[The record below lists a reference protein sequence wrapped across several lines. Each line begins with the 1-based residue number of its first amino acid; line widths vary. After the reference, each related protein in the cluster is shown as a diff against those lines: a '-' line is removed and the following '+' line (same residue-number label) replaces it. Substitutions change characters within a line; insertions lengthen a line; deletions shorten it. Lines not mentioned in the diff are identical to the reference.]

1 MRRARPLSRRRV
13 SRWFRGIRFAV
24 LHFVCDWRVNVC
36 SGNVPEIFIASN
48 RIASAREVMFA
59 LARRSVHSYLADM
72 RFSAVAI
79 FISVF
84 ALTSAGSLRAQALQV
99 DSEEFKRLAGEVAD
113 LRDAN
118 MAQQRRIATLQK
130 EVENLRE
137 ALRESQERTTSR
149 MGDLAT
155 REDLKKIVEQI
166 KAVDQQ
172 READRKLILQ
182 EFENLGKTLAGLSKP
197 AKRREPEPEAAAEP
211 FEGEVIEHVVLPNE
225 SLSEIQMHY
234 NAALQ
239 KQGRPTVSLKQILQ
253 ANPKLNPNR
262 IFAGQKINLPVPE
275 KKK

>member
-1 MRRARPLSRRRV
+1 
-13 SRWFRGIRFAV
+13 
-24 LHFVCDWRVNVC
+24 
-36 SGNVPEIFIASN
+36 
-48 RIASAREVMFA
+48 MFA